1 MNPTR
6 RRMKRRSEIQKAK
19 SQAGVLARERNRML
33 RAEECGVWSR
43 VATLVLVVSAAPD
56 GRSVGI
62 WACGGAGSWQRC
74 GSERAVRGALAKIL
88 WGKKTKN
95 CLLNGPGMRP
105 EKGWAS

>member
-1 MNPTR
+1 
-6 RRMKRRSEIQKAK
+6 
-19 SQAGVLARERNRML
+19 ML

-74 GSERAVRGALAKIL
+74 GSERAVRGGAGEDPVGEEGEEWLA
-88 WGKKTKN
+88 
-95 CLLNGPGMRP
+95 
-105 EKGWAS
+105 